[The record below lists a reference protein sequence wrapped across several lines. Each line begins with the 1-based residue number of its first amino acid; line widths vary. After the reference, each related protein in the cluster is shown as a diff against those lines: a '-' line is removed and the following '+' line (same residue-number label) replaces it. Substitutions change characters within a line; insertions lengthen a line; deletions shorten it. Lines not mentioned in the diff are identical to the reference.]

1 MKKKLMILAVSALT
15 ILGMNAQNNTDCN
28 NCPAQPCAQNVC
40 PQNCDPQNCNRP
52 DCNRPDCG
60 RPCGE
65 ARCLRQFDGLGLTD
79 AQKAQIVELDKARAA
94 ERQQLRRELRDK
106 KNHCDSAA
114 RVDRRAAQTKYLA
127 ELKKVLTPEQYTQ
140 FLENAYVN
148 GGRDMKVKSPL
159 RGRHHAKFG
168 DRKFKKD
175 RKYSAEK
182 AAKSNAA
189 KDIKTGKDKKDK
201 KDKK

>member
-40 PQNCDPQNCNRP
+40 PQNCDRP
-52 DCNRPDCG
+52 CDK
-60 RPCGE
+60 PCGE
-65 ARCLRQFDGLGLTD
+65 ARCLRQFEGLGLTD
-79 AQKAQIVELDKARAA
+79 AQKTQIVELDKARAA

-106 KNHCDSAA
+106 KNQRDSVA
-114 RVDRRAAQTKYLA
+114 RVDRRAAQTRYLA

-159 RGRHHAKFG
+159 RNKHHAKFG

-175 RKYSAEK
+175 SKYSAEK
-182 AAKSNAA
+182 AAKVKPG
-189 KDIKTGKDKKDK
+189 KDSKDKKDK